1 MSKIVTIHAQPALQV
16 WVEASRSGDERAMRK
31 IFDHLAPKMM
41 GVSRRYLYRIDL
53 AQEALSTSFARAFN
67 RLQELRQT
75 SQFEGWF
82 KSILIR
88 ECIDTLRREKRYAFQ
103 EAPEENVQVVL
114 TDSPITN
121 LAAQDLMNLIDAL
134 PTGYRTVFNL
144 FAIEGFG
151 HKEISD
157 MLGISENTSKTQYFK
172 AKAAIRDILEQCK
185 QKETHYGSY

>member
-1 MSKIVTIHAQPALQV
+1 MSKIVTIHAQPTFQV

-53 AQEALSTSFARAFN
+53 AQEAVSTAFARAFN

-103 EAPEENVQVVL
+103 ESPDETLQVSSGIN
-114 TDSPITN
+114 TDSN
-121 LAAQDLMNLIDAL
+121 LDAQDLLTLIDAL

-172 AKAAIRDILEQCK
+172 AKAAIRDILEQRK

>member
-1 MSKIVTIHAQPALQV
+1 MSKIVTIHAQPTLQV
-16 WVEASRSGDERAMRK
+16 WVEASRSGDEHAMRK

-53 AQEALSTSFARAFN
+53 AQEAVSTSFARAFN

-88 ECIDTLRREKRYAFQ
+88 ECIDTIRREKRYAFQ
-103 EAPEENVQVVL
+103 EEPEENILVGPIE
-114 TDSPITN
+114 SPVAN

-172 AKAAIRDILEQCK
+172 AKAAIRDILEQRK
-185 QKETHYGSY
+185 QKEPHYGSY

>member
-103 EAPEENVQVVL
+103 EAPEENIQAVL
-114 TDSPITN
+114 TDSPMTN

-172 AKAAIRDILEQCK
+172 AKAAIRDILEQRK

>member
-75 SQFEGWF
+75 NQFEGWF

-103 EAPEENVQVVL
+103 EAPEENIQAVL
-114 TDSPITN
+114 TDSPMTN

-172 AKAAIRDILEQCK
+172 AKAAIRDILEQRK